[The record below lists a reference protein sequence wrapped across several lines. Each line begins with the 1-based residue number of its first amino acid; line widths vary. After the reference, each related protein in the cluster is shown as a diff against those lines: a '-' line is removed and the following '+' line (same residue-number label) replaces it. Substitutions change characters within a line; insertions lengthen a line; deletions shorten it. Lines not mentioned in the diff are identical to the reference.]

1 MMKPLTVEEQE
12 FAAKNHDLIFA
23 FLKKKKLPV
32 HAFYDV
38 VVFGY
43 LKAVKIYFSQ
53 NQQPRYRFSTLA
65 WKWMESEL
73 SKYYKYLVCP
83 KRRATV
89 ISLEEQIGKRNI
101 LSHEG
106 LIGISDK
113 AMQMLEVELLLHDLS
128 AKLSPRAMR
137 IIRMKMS
144 GERMNEIAK
153 KEHMTFHAIN
163 QLLNGVY
170 PIVISVLFPL

>member
-1 MMKPLTVEEQE
+1 
-12 FAAKNHDLIFA
+12 
-23 FLKKKKLPV
+23 
-32 HAFYDV
+32 
-38 VVFGY
+38 
-43 LKAVKIYFSQ
+43 
-53 NQQPRYRFSTLA
+53 
-65 WKWMESEL
+65 
-73 SKYYKYLVCP
+73 
-83 KRRATV
+83 
-89 ISLEEQIGKRNI
+89 
-101 LSHEG
+101 
-106 LIGISDK
+106 
-113 AMQMLEVELLLHDLS
+113 MQMLEVELLLHDLS